1 MTQASKQTTT
11 QSGAK
16 ATWKLAAKSTAK
28 PTKTRR
34 ISQEKL
40 TEALDAT
47 REKDQPVLDYLAKKP
62 IETRRITRAELMAS
76 IEASREKNK
85 PVLDY
90 LKDK

>member
-1 MTQASKQTTT
+1 MTQANRQTTA

-16 ATWKLAAKSTAK
+16 AK
-28 PTKTRR
+28 PVKTRR
-34 ISQEKL
+34 ITRPEL

-62 IETRRITRAELMAS
+62 IETRRISREKLLAC
-76 IEASREKNK
+76 IEASREKNQ

>member
-1 MTQASKQTTT
+1 MTQANKQTTT
-11 QSGAK
+11 QSTAHLGAK
-16 ATWKLAAKSTAK
+16 AK
-28 PTKTRR
+28 PVKTRR

-40 TEALDAT
+40 TETLDAI

-62 IETRRITRAELMAS
+62 IETRRISREKLLAC
-76 IEASREKNK
+76 IEASREKNQ

>member
-1 MTQASKQTTT
+1 MTQANKQTTT
-11 QSGAK
+11 QSTAHLGAK
-16 ATWKLAAKSTAK
+16 AK
-28 PTKTRR
+28 PVKTRTITR
-34 ISQEKL
+34 PEL
-40 TEALDAT
+40 TAALDAT

-76 IEASREKNK
+76 IEASREKIQ

>member
-1 MTQASKQTTT
+1 MTQANKQTTT
-11 QSGAK
+11 QSTAHFGAK
-16 ATWKLAAKSTAK
+16 ATGKAK
-28 PTKTRR
+28 PVKTRPITR
-34 ISQEKL
+34 PEL
-40 TEALDAT
+40 TETLDAI

-76 IEASREKNK
+76 IEASREKNQ